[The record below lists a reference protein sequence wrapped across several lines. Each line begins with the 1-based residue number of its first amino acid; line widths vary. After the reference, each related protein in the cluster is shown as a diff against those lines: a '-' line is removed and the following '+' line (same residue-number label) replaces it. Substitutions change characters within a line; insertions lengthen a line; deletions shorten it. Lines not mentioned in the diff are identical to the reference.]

1 MAWVKLDDGFLDHRK
16 FLNAGPL
23 ASYLNVCAIAW
34 SNRNLTDG
42 FIPDVQVPRLINWE
56 GVQHVPPD
64 DGYEDDHSDEM
75 TDVDPHRLAWSL
87 VENNLWHRSGSGFQI
102 HDYHVYQPLAEKVRA
117 ARADDKKR
125 KEEERER
132 LRQER
137 QRREGPFEG
146 SETRLDAD
154 EHEPVAV
161 SERSPTGIP
170 PDSRAPQP
178 RTQDRDREDQDH
190 HSADAESVEPSRL
203 DDAAFIRQVFDRW
216 QERCDHP
223 QAKLTADRRAKV
235 KARIREGRTLED
247 FFAAIEGAARAA
259 FVNDEGKRFDDL
271 ELICRSGAK
280 FESFMARALSQPPNP
295 NRPSTK
301 QERMARGVAALDRLK
316 GAA

>member
-56 GVQHVPPD
+56 GVQHVPSD

-75 TDVDPHRLAWSL
+75 TGVDPHRLAWSL

-154 EHEPVAV
+154 EHKPVSV

-170 PDSRAPQP
+170 PDSKAPQP
-178 RTQDRDREDQDH
+178 RTQDRDREDQD

-203 DDAAFIRQVFDRW
+203 DDAAFIHQVFDRW

-280 FESFMARALSQPPNP
+280 FESFMARAVSQPPNP